1 LVSYGVV
8 RDKVDEFVFN
18 LVADKCYKK
27 IMKYTYTLLFIITLN
42 NSFGQTAESK
52 EKKIKPSHE
61 TSVKKLSEDSLHSTF
76 LIKIPNK
83 VPLHF
88 HQWHTENIVV
98 VQGKAIMKL
107 GSDTLMIK
115 KGDQVTILKGT
126 PHEVIQVI
134 SKKPLIVYSIQ
145 SPKFDPAD
153 RYFVE
158 PR

>member
-1 LVSYGVV
+1 
-8 RDKVDEFVFN
+8 
-18 LVADKCYKK
+18 
-27 IMKYTYTLLFIITLN
+27 
-42 NSFGQTAESK
+42 
-52 EKKIKPSHE
+52 
-61 TSVKKLSEDSLHSTF
+61 
-76 LIKIPNK
+76 
-83 VPLHF
+83 LHF

-98 VQGKAIMKL
+98 IQGKAIMKL

-115 KGDQVTILKGT
+115 KGDQVTIIKGT